1 MRVALAPQPRG
12 SLSYSQSLRLLRRS
26 RMPAKLSEGVKKLFQ
41 EPNFAHIATLMADG
55 SPQVTP
61 VWVELEGE
69 RIAVNTAEGR
79 VKPRNVRRDPR
90 VAVSIVR
97 QDNPYQSAFI
107 RGRGVELR
115 HEGADES
122 IDRLAKEDMGQDRYP
137 WRAPGEQRLSMII
150 GPERVATMMVD

>member
-1 MRVALAPQPRG
+1 
-12 SLSYSQSLRLLRRS
+12 
-26 RMPAKLSEGVKKLFQ
+26 MPAKLSEGVKKLFQ
-41 EPNFAHIATLMADG
+41 APNFAHIAALMADG

-61 VWVELEGE
+61 VWVELEGD
-69 RIAVNTAEGR
+69 RIVVNTAEGR

-107 RGRGVELR
+107 RGRVVELR

-122 IDRLAKEDMGQDRYP
+122 IDRLAKKYMGQDRYP
-137 WRAPGEQRLSMII
+137 WRAPGEQRLIMII
-150 GPERVATMMVD
+150 EPERVGTQMVD